1 MDLQNG
7 TIVNGHYRIVGS
19 APIGRGGFSEVWKAV
34 DVMTGV
40 EVVLKIYAPGTGLDA
55 EGLEVLKREFA
66 LVFQLNHNNLL
77 KATHFDIIEGKIPF
91 LVMPYCPGSC
101 ADVRQ
106 AFPEREVFR
115 FLRDVAAGL
124 EFLHERDIVHQDIKP
139 ANILIDASGQY
150 VITDFGIS
158 TRVRNTLRKSATQQ
172 KSSEGTIAYMAPER
186 FGRDN
191 MPVKA
196 SDVWSLGVTVFELI
210 AGYVP
215 FGEHGGLMQKN
226 GAEIPEIP
234 GDYSP
239 ELKMLVTACLAPQP
253 WNRPLA
259 SQIREYAGYGLQG
272 QNQKIAEAL
281 QGKVTTA
288 GETAA
293 APKKR
298 NKFISFW
305 LGLMITLNTLGA
317 CFMLYGLLTEDMY
330 GGTWMTVS
338 MSFTLNVL
346 CALMLWKWMRW
357 GYWLY
362 IFSAVFV
369 MVDDLISAPLDM
381 LPTLVGGVIGLLI
394 LYGILN
400 LKKNG
405 IPAWKQMDY
414 SFHWKEHR
422 GMYGG
427 FIALLA
433 GIFLIGIVKMQQE
446 PTYTGYS
453 DPLYGME
460 SDTTFVST
468 EEYPA
473 TQTMLAKDGSCSVI
487 VPDFFVKQD
496 LNDGAILSC
505 GLNDDHPYVTVMRE
519 KKVTVNDYG
528 LTTLAKYTDYLT
540 DQMKQQGEIMDYRQL
555 SRENTTVNG
564 ASAILIKFEGKVSI
578 GSLNVKMYWEKYYI
592 EGKDSYY
599 QLVICT
605 INSKK
610 EESKELIQEIG
621 ASFQEI
627 V

>member
-330 GGTWMTVS
+330 GGDLDDGKYVFYAECLMCSDVVEMDALGVLVVYFFGGICHGRRSYFSSVRHVTDFSGWSDRALHFIWNSEFKKERYTCVETDGLFFPLERAQGDVRGIYR
-338 MSFTLNVL
+338 SFGRN
-346 CALMLWKWMRW
+346 
-357 GYWLY
+357 
-362 IFSAVFV
+362 FSDRDCKNA
-369 MVDDLISAPLDM
+369 A
-381 LPTLVGGVIGLLI
+381 GAY
-394 LYGILN
+394 LYGI
-400 LKKNG
+400 
-405 IPAWKQMDY
+405 
-414 SFHWKEHR
+414 F
-422 GMYGG
+422 
-427 FIALLA
+427 
-433 GIFLIGIVKMQQE
+433 
-446 PTYTGYS
+446 
-453 DPLYGME
+453 
-460 SDTTFVST
+460 
-468 EEYPA
+468 
-473 TQTMLAKDGSCSVI
+473 
-487 VPDFFVKQD
+487 
-496 LNDGAILSC
+496 
-505 GLNDDHPYVTVMRE
+505 
-519 KKVTVNDYG
+519 
-528 LTTLAKYTDYLT
+528 
-540 DQMKQQGEIMDYRQL
+540 
-555 SRENTTVNG
+555 
-564 ASAILIKFEGKVSI
+564 
-578 GSLNVKMYWEKYYI
+578 
-592 EGKDSYY
+592 
-599 QLVICT
+599 
-605 INSKK
+605 
-610 EESKELIQEIG
+610 
-621 ASFQEI
+621 
-627 V
+627 

>member
-1 MDLQNG
+1 MDLQHG
-7 TIVNGHYRIVGS
+7 SIVNHHYRIVGS

-34 DVMTGV
+34 DVLTGV

-77 KATHFDIIEGKIPF
+77 KATHFDILEGRIPF
-91 LVMPYCPGSC
+91 LVMPYCPGSS
-101 ADVRQ
+101 AGLQQ
-106 AFPEREVFR
+106 AFPEQEVFR

-124 EFLHERDIVHQDIKP
+124 EFLHQRDIVHQDIKP

-172 KSSEGTIAYMAPER
+172 KSSEGTLAYMAPER

-196 SDVWSLGVTVFELI
+196 SDIWSLGATVFELI
-210 AGYVP
+210 AGYVS

-226 GAEIPEIP
+226 GAEIPEVP

-239 ELKMLVTACLAPQP
+239 ELKMLIAACLAPQP
-253 WNRPLA
+253 WDRPLA

-281 QGKVTTA
+281 QGKEITA
-288 GETAA
+288 GEAA
-293 APKKR
+293 TAPKKR

-305 LGLMITLNTLGA
+305 LGLMITLNTMGA
-317 CFMLYGLLTEDMY
+317 CFMLYSLLTEDTY
-330 GGTWMTVS
+330 GATWMTIS
-338 MSFTLNVL
+338 LSFTLNIL

-369 MVDDLISAPLDM
+369 LAADFVSAPLEM
-381 LPTLVGGVIGLLI
+381 LPTLVGGGIGLLI

-400 LKKNG
+400 LKKDG
-405 IPAWKQMDY
+405 VAAWKQMDC
-414 SFHWKEHR
+414 SFHWKEHK

-427 FIALLA
+427 FIALFVV
-433 GIFLIGIVKMQQE
+433 IFMTGIVKMQQL
-446 PTYTGYS
+446 PAYGG
-453 DPLYGME
+453 LYDFPYEIE
-460 SDTTFVST
+460 SDST
-468 EEYPA
+468 LVNTEYPA
-473 TQTMLAKDGSCSVI
+473 TQTLIAKDGSCSVV

-496 LNDGAILSC
+496 LNEEAVLSC
-505 GLNDDHPYVTVMRE
+505 GLNDNHPYVTILRE
-519 KKVTVNDYG
+519 KKATVNDYG
-528 LTTLAKYTDYLT
+528 LSTLTKYADYLT
-540 DQMKQQGEIMDYRQL
+540 DQMKQQGEITDYRQL
-555 SRENTTVNG
+555 SRENTTVNE
-564 ASAILIKFEGKVSI
+564 APAILIKFEGKVAV
-578 GSLNVKMYWEKYYI
+578 GTLKVKMYWEKYYI

-605 INSKK
+605 LNSKK
-610 EESKELIQEIG
+610 EESKEVIGEIG
-621 ASFQEI
+621 ASFREI